1 MMILGEAPGR
11 VSLDNGRGFSNPR
24 NLTIRRAF
32 ASAIAPSQ
40 AALEQIAYLTDT
52 VKCWPATPTGANRSP
67 LASELRP
74 CVGRHL
80 AAELAIVRPR
90 VIIAFGNLAA
100 AAALGFEVKIGL
112 AHGRAHR
119 SLTGV
124 RVIPLMHPSTRNIAG
139 MKAVGIISLD
149 DYENRLAKL
158 FRDEL
163 ARLDRD
169 DNSGEAGCAGHDK

>member
-24 NLTIRRAF
+24 NLAIRRAF
-32 ASAIAPSQ
+32 ASAVAPRQ
-40 AALEQIAYLTDT
+40 AALEEIAYLTDT
-52 VKCWPATPTGANRSP
+52 VKCWPASPSGANRSP
-67 LASELRP
+67 LGSEVRT

-80 AAELAIVRPR
+80 ATELAIVRPR
-90 VIIAFGNLAA
+90 VIIAFGVRAA
-100 AAALGFEVKIGL
+100 AAALGFEVQIGL
-112 AHGRAHR
+112 AHGKAHR

-139 MKAVGIISLD
+139 MKTVGITSLE
-149 DYENRLAKL
+149 DYERRLTII

-169 DNSGEAGCAGHDK
+169 GDGCDPGADK